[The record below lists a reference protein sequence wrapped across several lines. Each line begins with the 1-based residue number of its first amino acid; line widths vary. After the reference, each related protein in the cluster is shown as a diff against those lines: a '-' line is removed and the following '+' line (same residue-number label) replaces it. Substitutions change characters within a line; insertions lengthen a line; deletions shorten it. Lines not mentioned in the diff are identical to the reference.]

1 MTDLFDRANRQFTA
15 CCVREP
21 RYRVAWLTGSPM
33 SRKSTLARQL
43 CTANGWHYLDYTT
56 TPGYFDSLVDTI
68 STYRPEDLTAALRD
82 WCAACPAPV
91 LIVDEIDAV
100 LATWTLDQRTFWA
113 NQVSRLTYLPC
124 GVIIVTHILS
134 CSMLTAFLPDGGQH
148 SCLNLTR
155 EAV

>member
-1 MTDLFDRANRQFTA
+1 
-15 CCVREP
+15 
-21 RYRVAWLTGSPM
+21 
-33 SRKSTLARQL
+33 
-43 CTANGWHYLDYTT
+43 
-56 TPGYFDSLVDTI
+56 
-68 STYRPEDLTAALRD
+68 
-82 WCAACPAPV
+82 V

-113 NQVSRLTYLPC
+113 NQVSRLTYLSC
-124 GVIIVTHILS
+124 GVIIVTHLLS